1 MKTIKDLKKH
11 LRKHKDLKLL
21 SKLSDSQ
28 LTLLMVR
35 VNNEL
40 QIKLLEQ
47 ERAKNSS
54 GEQERSG
61 TTRHGQARLAKPAQ
75 KFARLAKANP
85 GDIPRKLRR
94 IYRAGSKHHAPSK
107 NL

>member
-47 ERAKNSS
+47 ERAKN
-54 GEQERSG
+54 
-61 TTRHGQARLAKPAQ
+61 
-75 KFARLAKANP
+75 
-85 GDIPRKLRR
+85 
-94 IYRAGSKHHAPSK
+94 
-107 NL
+107 

>member
-1 MKTIKDLKKH
+1 MKTIKDLRKH
-11 LRKHKDLKLL
+11 LSKHKDLKLL

-47 ERAKNSS
+47 ERAKN
-54 GEQERSG
+54 
-61 TTRHGQARLAKPAQ
+61 
-75 KFARLAKANP
+75 
-85 GDIPRKLRR
+85 
-94 IYRAGSKHHAPSK
+94 
-107 NL
+107 